1 MEESIPPSSCDSPIS
16 TSLINGHAR
25 LNGLASTIDRIIQQH
40 VYVFSANDRESLERQ
55 ISKVTVYVKER
66 PVILHT
72 DMLDSLAFTLGQ
84 RRSVLPWKL
93 AFSAPTPDALIR
105 SLTDPFLA
113 LTKSSD
119 QPRIGFLFTG
129 QGSQWANM
137 GRELFRAYPVYASA
151 IRKADDVLRSLGA
164 SWSLIIEMGKA
175 EEVSNIDR
183 PYISQPART
192 ALQIALVDLLRSWGV
207 RSCKVVGHS
216 SGEIAAAYS
225 AGILDMEVCMALAY
239 WRGVACINSPSSMT
253 VSGDEAAILELQHLA
268 DKRSVWNRRLKI
280 DVAYHS
286 HHMLRVAEKYGS
298 LIGDVHP
305 NATNA
310 DNSAFFSSLAGR
322 QVNTSSLTTAYWV
335 ENLTSQVRF
344 REALELLYVPEGGD
358 KKIVDLLIEVG
369 PHSALQGPARQ
380 VLESSQVDLKDIQ
393 YCSSLIRGGD
403 SITDMQR
410 LAARL
415 FKEGCRVEMG
425 AVNFP
430 DPTMKPPKVL
440 TDLPTYQWNHSRKYW
455 YDTRVDREGQSQPTQ
470 RHDLLGNRVHD
481 SSMLEPQWKNIL
493 KADSVP
499 WLRDHKV
506 EGLIVFPMAGYL
518 CMAMEA
524 YRQQAGWKQVKYDR
538 IIFSE
543 ISVHQALPIPES
555 TPVELMLSMAPHA
568 EGPRASSD
576 KWSGFKVFSWTN
588 DRDWVEHCRGLVASE
603 SSEERNNPIDGI
615 KQAKRRLKSS
625 AATFERLSDSCT
637 EAVNAANIYNVVAEA
652 GFEYGPTFRYMD
664 GVMTGPSMVRCNVTV
679 PDSAA
684 SMPYHH
690 ESEYTIHPITLD
702 LIFQSLW
709 PIITNGG
716 DSLDVPYMP
725 IAIQRME
732 ISTSFTTTP
741 GAAHQVIARLKKAD
755 LFSQKPSLDIDTF
768 GEQRLPETADV
779 SIRGLIGAL
788 VQGSTAHA
796 KVQKAQCLKM
806 HWEPCVSYLNQTQ
819 CSALFSLSPPAPTA
833 IEELWSLERLSCD
846 YIEEALDQT
855 APHCITAPHLKR
867 LYIWMKKQISLMQEG
882 RNCYLPPELLRKPEN
897 ERQVLR
903 GTAVSLGPYGIMIQR
918 IGENLSAILQGHIE
932 PLSIMLEDNLLSR
945 FYTDIDSYQRRC
957 SVAANYIQKMSYQ
970 NPALR
975 LLEIGA
981 GTASAT
987 MPILEALGGTT
998 TMKAA
1003 SFEAYH
1009 FTDITSGFFE
1019 TAKVKL
1025 SSWGELISYRRL
1037 DIESSPTDQDFQAG
1051 SYDVVVA
1058 SDVLHATAEI
1068 QRTMVNVR
1076 SLLKPGGKLVLIEE
1090 TGSKQLLRWLP
1101 FATLPG
1107 WWLDAGEDTDV
1118 NGSGLNGRYYLSF
1131 IYKADDMKSVGQ
1143 LIRED
1148 GPLLT
1153 KEQWTVLFSSSGFS
1167 GLDGA
1172 VQDYPDHPEQ
1182 SAGVMFT
1189 TALPQVVESQEAI
1202 EEIVVIGPSGPSEYV
1217 CSEVNTL
1224 LQNHS
1229 QAKVTKLLMSEVA
1242 DFRFDRQYCILIDD
1256 PEYQYLTTMNSE
1268 SFQGL
1273 QRILQCPGV
1282 LWINGSL
1289 SSPDSGLVT
1298 GLCRTIR
1305 SENPN
1310 TNLVTL
1316 AIEDWNTARRQV
1328 APSISDVFE
1337 RSFCSTMPCT
1347 EIDTEFAEK
1356 NGLVCIPR
1364 YEQAVALHDCL
1375 DQGFHHDINYL
1386 QPFSQSG
1393 RPLKLT
1399 ISNPGFLDT
1408 LCFVDDEKPL
1418 LELADDEIE
1427 IDIKASGL
1435 NFKDV
1440 ILALGQLSG
1449 NHLGQECSGV
1459 VK

>member
-1 MEESIPPSSCDSPIS
+1 
-16 TSLINGHAR
+16 
-25 LNGLASTIDRIIQQH
+25 
-40 VYVFSANDRESLERQ
+40 
-55 ISKVTVYVKER
+55 
-66 PVILHT
+66 
-72 DMLDSLAFTLGQ
+72 
-84 RRSVLPWKL
+84 
-93 AFSAPTPDALIR
+93 
-105 SLTDPFLA
+105 
-113 LTKSSD
+113 
-119 QPRIGFLFTG
+119 
-129 QGSQWANM
+129 
-137 GRELFRAYPVYASA
+137 
-151 IRKADDVLRSLGA
+151 
-164 SWSLIIEMGKA
+164 
-175 EEVSNIDR
+175 
-183 PYISQPART
+183 
-192 ALQIALVDLLRSWGV
+192 
-207 RSCKVVGHS
+207 
-216 SGEIAAAYS
+216 
-225 AGILDMEVCMALAY
+225 
-239 WRGVACINSPSSMT
+239 
-253 VSGDEAAILELQHLA
+253 
-268 DKRSVWNRRLKI
+268 
-280 DVAYHS
+280 
-286 HHMLRVAEKYGS
+286 
-298 LIGDVHP
+298 
-305 NATNA
+305 
-310 DNSAFFSSLAGR
+310 
-322 QVNTSSLTTAYWV
+322 
-335 ENLTSQVRF
+335 
-344 REALELLYVPEGGD
+344 
-358 KKIVDLLIEVG
+358 
-369 PHSALQGPARQ
+369 
-380 VLESSQVDLKDIQ
+380 
-393 YCSSLIRGGD
+393 
-403 SITDMQR
+403 
-410 LAARL
+410 
-415 FKEGCRVEMG
+415 
-425 AVNFP
+425 
-430 DPTMKPPKVL
+430 
-440 TDLPTYQWNHSRKYW
+440 
-455 YDTRVDREGQSQPTQ
+455 
-470 RHDLLGNRVHD
+470 
-481 SSMLEPQWKNIL
+481 
-493 KADSVP
+493 
-499 WLRDHKV
+499 
-506 EGLIVFPMAGYL
+506 
-518 CMAMEA
+518 
-524 YRQQAGWKQVKYDR
+524 
-538 IIFSE
+538 
-543 ISVHQALPIPES
+543 
-555 TPVELMLSMAPHA
+555 
-568 EGPRASSD
+568 
-576 KWSGFKVFSWTN
+576 
-588 DRDWVEHCRGLVASE
+588 
-603 SSEERNNPIDGI
+603 
-615 KQAKRRLKSS
+615 
-625 AATFERLSDSCT
+625 
-637 EAVNAANIYNVVAEA
+637 
-652 GFEYGPTFRYMD
+652 
-664 GVMTGPSMVRCNVTV
+664 
-679 PDSAA
+679 
-684 SMPYHH
+684 
-690 ESEYTIHPITLD
+690 
-702 LIFQSLW
+702 
-709 PIITNGG
+709 
-716 DSLDVPYMP
+716 
-725 IAIQRME
+725 
-732 ISTSFTTTP
+732 
-741 GAAHQVIARLKKAD
+741 
-755 LFSQKPSLDIDTF
+755 
-768 GEQRLPETADV
+768 
-779 SIRGLIGAL
+779 
-788 VQGSTAHA
+788 
-796 KVQKAQCLKM
+796 
-806 HWEPCVSYLNQTQ
+806 
-819 CSALFSLSPPAPTA
+819 
-833 IEELWSLERLSCD
+833 
-846 YIEEALDQT
+846 
-855 APHCITAPHLKR
+855 
-867 LYIWMKKQISLMQEG
+867 
-882 RNCYLPPELLRKPEN
+882 
-897 ERQVLR
+897 
-903 GTAVSLGPYGIMIQR
+903 
-918 IGENLSAILQGHIE
+918 
-932 PLSIMLEDNLLSR
+932 
-945 FYTDIDSYQRRC
+945 
-957 SVAANYIQKMSYQ
+957 
-970 NPALR
+970 
-975 LLEIGA
+975 
-981 GTASAT
+981 
-987 MPILEALGGTT
+987 
-998 TMKAA
+998 
-1003 SFEAYH
+1003 
-1009 FTDITSGFFE
+1009 
-1019 TAKVKL
+1019 L